1 MHVAQGVDN
10 TTESDYWEVDLGEV
24 KIILEREMDG
34 PISLTIFDG
43 QQYGTVVK
51 DDELLIDVDRKVTI
65 NGEERK
71 PIPSSTPANSISRSP
86 GTHTTALMG
95 WQTDVFWSRVA
106 KRNSRP
112 GRSVI

>member
-1 MHVAQGVDN
+1 VGTAIVAGVDIKVLGLKEKNAGVSHSMHVAQGVDN

-43 QQYGTVVK
+43 QQFGIVVK

-65 NGEERK
+65 NGEER
-71 PIPSSTPANSISRSP
+71 TP
-86 GTHTTALMG
+86 
-95 WQTDVFWSRVA
+95 
-106 KRNSRP
+106 K
-112 GRSVI
+112 